1 MNEPK
6 KFPTDIPFLKTA
18 SRGGQFVLLIR
29 EATHTGYAACLPS
42 GVFDAAYP
50 TSPYRRARVK
60 EQGRVAGTVMAGE
73 TDLCVFI
80 VYDL

>member
-6 KFPTDIPFLKTA
+6 KFPTDIPFLKTTL
-18 SRGGQFVLLIR
+18 RGGQFALFIR
-29 EATHTGYAACLPS
+29 EATHSGYACCLPNGS
-42 GVFDAAYP
+42 FDAAYP

-60 EQGRVAGTVMAGE
+60 EEGRVAGTIMAGE
-73 TDLCVFI
+73 TNLCVFI